1 MFFLRFKMIVFKL
14 LLAGLKKNLGLRYSK
29 FYFRE
34 VKTKTRLEK
43 RLYIIYFGPIQGVHL
58 NPLGSKTSRPCLK
71 PILTSSIMRN
81 SAVENKSTVEGL
93 N

>member
-43 RLYIIYFGPIQGVHL
+43 RLYIIYFGPIQGVQIKSFI
-58 NPLGSKTSRPCLK
+58 NIKK
-71 PILTSSIMRN
+71 NDNIL
-81 SAVENKSTVEGL
+81 VQY
-93 N
+93 

>member
-58 NPLGSKTSRPCLK
+58 NPRAP
-71 PILTSSIMRN
+71 RR
-81 SAVENKSTVEGL
+81 AVHAL
-93 N
+93 NPY